1 MFGIYFPHLGMSVR
15 ETSIS
20 HYKYKFMWLR
30 PVEIV
35 LPLGGVRFADTLEP
49 GTEVTVRTSPIV
61 HMSVIRFQVRY
72 ANLSEELQITQHR
85 IDEAQEASDAKVNM
99 LNIEVDHFKAENE
112 KLLTQL
118 EDIKQEKL
126 KNLPQY
132 MVFIIGTILNG
143 S

>member
-1 MFGIYFPHLGMSVR
+1 M
-15 ETSIS
+15 
-20 HYKYKFMWLR
+20 
-30 PVEIV
+30 
-35 LPLGGVRFADTLEP
+35 
-49 GTEVTVRTSPIV
+49 
-61 HMSVIRFQVRY
+61 
-72 ANLSEELQITQHR
+72 SEELQITRHR

>member
-1 MFGIYFPHLGMSVR
+1 
-15 ETSIS
+15 
-20 HYKYKFMWLR
+20 MWSR

-35 LPLGGVRFADTLEP
+35 FSIGGVRFADSLVP
-49 GTEVTVRTSPIV
+49 GTEVMVRTTLL
-61 HMSVIRFQVRY
+61 IRNSIFYFKVRY
-72 ANLSEELQITQHR
+72 ANLSEELQITRHR

-126 KNLPQY
+126 KIYGPY
-132 MVFIIGTILNG
+132 HMVHIICGIYDVAVG
-143 S
+143 V

>member
-1 MFGIYFPHLGMSVR
+1 M
-15 ETSIS
+15 
-20 HYKYKFMWLR
+20 
-30 PVEIV
+30 
-35 LPLGGVRFADTLEP
+35 
-49 GTEVTVRTSPIV
+49 
-61 HMSVIRFQVRY
+61 
-72 ANLSEELQITQHR
+72 SEELQITRHR

-132 MVFIIGTILNG
+132 MVFMMGTILNG

>member
-1 MFGIYFPHLGMSVR
+1 M
-15 ETSIS
+15 S

-35 LPLGGVRFADTLEP
+35 FPLSGVRFADNLEP

-61 HMSVIRFQVRY
+61 NKSVIRVQVRY
-72 ANLSEELQITQHR
+72 ANLSEELQITRHR

-118 EDIKQEKL
+118 EDIKQEKFENVS
-126 KNLPQY
+126 KHMAYQ
-132 MVFIIGTILNG
+132 
-143 S
+143 